1 MLNVLHVIKQG
12 VRLYVMDVLRK
23 VMVKRLTTLF
33 HYPKEAVTINQTLVS
48 DQKVRI
54 VASAETL
61 ITV

>member
-1 MLNVLHVIKQG
+1 MLHVIKQG
-12 VRLYVMDVLRK
+12 VKLYGMDVLRK

-33 HYPKEAVTINQTLVS
+33 HYPKEAATTNQTLAS

-61 ITV
+61 IIV